1 MDCSMERGLCQG
13 SVDDVV
19 DLELLRLA
27 AVDTERVDS
36 DASDSTLI
44 NQSSGGL
51 PGETGNVKSAQGIL
65 ILVSRIV
72 LPVPTP
78 ASTLQ
83 NDATGRDRS
92 MRGLPTLNVLN
103 GQHRVSILLS
113 SMHDTGLV
121 HSDETKRSLLSSPT
135 CAAANKKTQKRCT
148 NKCGVI

>member
-1 MDCSMERGLCQG
+1 MERGLWQD

-103 GQHRVSILLS
+103 GQHPAQLYARHGSRPL
-113 SMHDTGLV
+113 
-121 HSDETKRSLLSSPT
+121 RR
-135 CAAANKKTQKRCT
+135 NKTLT
-148 NKCGVI
+148 IVIPNLCGSE